1 MAKTSTKNTTSV
13 PKKPKSDR
21 ANVTKTLLN
30 ELIQDEISRIS
41 ELQGVNSAILEEF
54 AQFVIENHK
63 KKPKTTKPAKIKP
76 LTLAQL
82 KAAVYEHFHE
92 QNTTA
97 LKKSSSF
104 QLATSG
110 MSKLDLSKKDGWEV
124 LYRKFIGVLPEES
137 HETGEGCINGINIFK
152 YDLPWR
158 AFGLDRKTAS
168 TEDVKSAYRELSKV
182 YHPDNRE
189 TGNAEVFNRL
199 TIFYKSLTEK
209 F

>member
-1 MAKTSTKNTTSV
+1 MAKTSTKNTISA

-21 ANVTKTLLN
+21 TSATKTLLN

-63 KKPKTTKPAKIKP
+63 KKLKPPKVKP

-92 QNTTA
+92 QDTTA

-104 QLATSG
+104 QMATSG
-110 MSKLDLSKKDGWEV
+110 MGKLELGKKEGWEA

-137 HETGEGCINGINIFK
+137 NETGEGCINGINIFK

-158 AFGLDRKTAS
+158 TFGLDSKTAS
-168 TEDVKSAYRELSKV
+168 TEDVKSAYRELSKI
-182 YHPDNRE
+182 YHPDNSE

-199 TIFYKSLTEK
+199 TIFYKSLTER